1 MPLPALAAAALDSPV
16 IGGIVNGISSIFTN
30 KSNAD
35 INREQREWQAQQND
49 LQRNWQAGENS
60 LDRGQQNY
68 WNQKSLDWQE
78 KMWNL
83 QNQYNTPSAMMQRYK
98 EANLNPYLA
107 QATGN
112 AVGSAPASSAGSPS
126 ISSSPAGS
134 PSGMGSAPNAIP
146 MQSPRFDVLDALGV
160 SASVANQ
167 HAQTLKTKW
176 QIYEDILDK
185 GDRQTAKRFLSANPD
200 MMSDSDFENN
210 KYMRSFRLAETR
222 QVLENDNAQ
231 WEFDLKRLYG
241 VKQAELE
248 LNKLKNE
255 SDSLLSLITQRGVQN
270 KEIEAKIRHINA
282 QIKTEKTIQ
291 ARNLSE
297 ADLAS
302 AKAQTEN
309 ESRMYVIRQLLLN
322 TNILDFDEQQARS
335 VFQSQSAL
343 RGWLTSQEGQNAIA
357 ESKRILGLRQ
367 SDALWSAVMQLL
379 GSVSL
384 GAHMSN

>member
-1 MPLPALAAAALDSPV
+1 MPLPALAAAVAPTV
-16 IGGIVNGISSIFTN
+16 VGGLINGISSIFTN

-49 LQRNWQAGENS
+49 LQRKWQAGENS

-68 WNQKSLDWQE
+68 WNQRSLDWQE

-83 QNQYNTPSAMMQRYK
+83 QNQYNSPSAMMQRYK

-112 AVGSAPASSAGSPS
+112 SVGSAPAGSVGSPS
-126 ISSSPAGS
+126 LSASPAGS
-134 PSGMGSAPNAIP
+134 PSGMGSVPSAIP
-146 MQSPRFDVLDALGV
+146 MQSPRFDFLDALGV

-185 GDRQTAKRFLSANPD
+185 GDRATAKRFLSANPD

-231 WEFDLKRLYG
+231 WELDLKRLYG

-255 SDSLLSLITQRGVQN
+255 SDSLLSLITQRSVQN
-270 KEIEAKIRHINA
+270 KEIETKIRHIIA

-322 TNILDFDEQQARS
+322 TNILDFDEQQART

-343 RGWLTSQEGQNAIA
+343 RGWLTSREGQNAIA